1 MSILISIEE
10 LLSGKKVEG
19 TRMEFKEDWN
29 PTTIMRTVCAF
40 ANDFEN
46 QGSGYVVVGV
56 KEENG
61 KPVRPVLGFNP
72 DALEKVEKEMIGYS
86 NLIQPSYMPRMSL
99 EEIDDKHVLV
109 IWVPAGSNRPYKVPD
124 DVKVAKNKKYNY
136 RIRMYSNTV
145 IPNEEQEAELIQLT
159 AKIPFDDRV
168 NTHASVK
175 DLNFGLM
182 REHLYETKSKLY
194 NESASMSV
202 EELAEAMNLCQGA
215 EEHRFPKN
223 VGLLMFSDNPQK
235 YFPAVQIDVVE
246 FPEGAGAKQFE
257 EKTFDGPIQKQLVD
271 ALSYLKTN
279 VIKGKVIKYADR
291 EKADRIV
298 NFPYDAL
305 EEALANAVYH
315 RNYELR
321 EPIEVRV
328 LPTAIEIISYN
339 GVDPSLKQADFEKGI
354 IRTRRYRNRRI
365 GELLKELELTEGRGT
380 GLPTIYSAMT
390 NNGSPKPLF
399 DTDEPERRH
408 FVCELPVHPGFVD
421 DQVNVQVNDHDND
434 HVNIDENIFK
444 LVSRVLE
451 NMEVANLIKPTEK
464 QILKYIDI
472 AKSLTNDQ
480 VSVLTFTDSPKSNK
494 EIQVECLGLKKHT
507 DNFKRYIQ
515 PLLDE
520 GLLRRTI
527 PDVPK
532 SRLQKYFTTESGK
545 IVLYILNNH
554 EE

>member
-19 TRMEFKEDWN
+19 SRMEFKEDWN

-46 QGSGYVVVGV
+46 QGSGYIIVGV

-61 KPVRPVLGFNP
+61 KPIRPVLGFNP
-72 DALEKVEKEMIGYS
+72 DALEKVEKEMVGYS

-99 EEIDDKHVLV
+99 EEIDGMHVLV

-124 DVKVAKNKKYNY
+124 DVKIKKNKTYNY

-168 NTHASVK
+168 NTHASIN

-182 REHLYETKSKLY
+182 REHLYQTKSKLY
-194 NESASMSV
+194 SESATMKV

-223 VGLLMFSDNPQK
+223 VGLLMFSDKPK
-235 YFPAVQIDVVE
+235 KFFPAVQIDVVE

-257 EKTFDGPIQKQLVD
+257 EKTFDGPIQKQLTD
-271 ALSYLKTN
+271 ALSYLKAN
-279 VIKGKVIKYADR
+279 VIKGKVIKYVDR
-291 EKADRIV
+291 AEADRIQ

-339 GVDPSLKQADFEKGI
+339 GVDPSLKQTDFEKGI

-365 GELLKELELTEGRGT
+365 GEFLKELELTEGRGT
-380 GLPTIYSAMT
+380 GLPTIYTAME
-390 NNGSPKPLF
+390 NNGSSKPLF

-408 FVCELPVHPGFVD
+408 FVCELPVHPEFIEKS
-421 DQVNVQVNDHDND
+421 DQV
-434 HVNIDENIFK
+434 
-444 LVSRVLE
+444 
-451 NMEVANLIKPTEK
+451 T
-464 QILKYIDI
+464 
-472 AKSLTNDQ
+472 DQ
-480 VSVLTFTDSPKSNK
+480 VTDQVKGIKFELDSKALLK
-494 EIQVECLGLKKHT
+494 ELSGISEEEISSEKIVKYKAQVTELSDEQKKILSYLAQPQKRKDILEECLGLTNHTTNYKKH
-507 DNFKRYIQ
+507 IE
-515 PLLDE
+515 PLLSR
-520 GLLRRTI
+520 GIIQQTI
-527 PDVPK
+527 PDKPN
-532 SRLQKYFTTESGK
+532 SQYQKYFRTKIGK
-545 IVLYILNNH
+545 IVLYILNNP

>member
-1 MSILISIEE
+1 MSILTSIEE

-19 TRMEFKEDWN
+19 SRMEFKEDWN

-46 QGSGYVVVGV
+46 QGSGYIIVGV

-72 DALEKVEKEMIGYS
+72 DALEKVEKEMVGYS
-86 NLIQPSYMPRMSL
+86 NLVQPGYMPRLSL
-99 EEIDDKHVLV
+99 EEIDGKHVLV

-124 DVKVAKNKKYNY
+124 DVKVKKHKTYNF
-136 RIRMYSNTV
+136 RIRVNSNTV
-145 IPNEEQEAELIQLT
+145 IPNEEQESELIQLT

-168 NTHASVK
+168 NTHASVN
-175 DLNFGLM
+175 DLDFGLM
-182 REHLYETKSKLY
+182 REHLYQTKSKLHS
-194 NESASMSV
+194 ESATMKV

-223 VGLLMFSDNPQK
+223 VGLLMFSDNPK
-235 YFPAVQIDVVE
+235 KFFPAVQIDVVE

-257 EKTFDGPIQKQLVD
+257 EKTFDGPIQKQLTD
-271 ALSYLKTN
+271 ALSYLKAN

-291 EKADRIV
+291 AEADRIQ

-339 GVDPSLKQADFEKGI
+339 GVDPSLKQTDFEKGRS

-365 GELLKELELTEGRGT
+365 GEFLKELELTEGRGT
-380 GLPTIYSAMT
+380 GLPTIYGGMK

-399 DTDEPERRH
+399 DTDEPDRRY
-408 FVCELPVHPGFVD
+408 FVCELPIHPDFLEEIEQDEVNEEGGSIGGVIGGSIELTPRQLDVLKLIEQNNKISITQIAKELNIKSSSAVD
-421 DQVNVQVNDHDND
+421 K
-434 HVNIDENIFK
+434 HVEALK
-444 LVSRVLE
+444 SKGVLE
-451 NMEVANLIKPTEK
+451 RKEGTRGYW
-464 QILKYIDI
+464 QI
-472 AKSLTNDQ
+472 NP
-480 VSVLTFTDSPKSNK
+480 PKK
-494 EIQVECLGLKKHT
+494 
-507 DNFKRYIQ
+507 
-515 PLLDE
+515 
-520 GLLRRTI
+520 
-527 PDVPK
+527 
-532 SRLQKYFTTESGK
+532 
-545 IVLYILNNH
+545 
-554 EE
+554 